1 MRSGDPGSYPFTGS
15 FTGAGGVK
23 MPGALTGAILVA
35 ARLAPGLESSGVR
48 ATVTRYEVPGWGVGE
63 LWTTRDAVV
72 DHELV
77 FSAGATAPSE
87 PGARPAG
94 GSEAVPGAAA
104 HEGATSPPSGTVPAT
119 SSQLGRGFAPSVAAP
134 GPAHGVDPGELV
146 ERFAAFL
153 EGRPV
158 GFDDVPLDLD
168 WCTPF
173 QREIA
178 SSLRAIPRGEVVSY
192 GELAALAGYPGA
204 QRAVG
209 SFCARNRFALLI
221 PCHRVVAAD
230 GIGGYGTAG
239 GVVKRRLLALE
250 GVVL

>member
-1 MRSGDPGSYPFTGS
+1 M
-15 FTGAGGVK
+15 
-23 MPGALTGAILVA
+23 
-35 ARLAPGLESSGVR
+35 
-48 ATVTRYEVPGWGVGE
+48 RYEVPGWGVGE

-77 FSAGATAPSE
+77 FSAGATRDLSPVVESADGLAAVPAVVSSAAPDE
-87 PGARPAG
+87 GAASPPAG
-94 GSEAVPGAAA
+94 TVPGA
-104 HEGATSPPSGTVPAT
+104 PSK
-119 SSQLGRGFAPSVAAP
+119 LGRSFAPSAHAP
-134 GPAHGVDPGELV
+134 TPTLGVDPGELV
-146 ERFAAFL
+146 ARFAAFL
-153 EGRPV
+153 AGAPV
-158 GFDDVPLDLD
+158 GFGDVPLDLD

-173 QREIA
+173 QRDVA
-178 SSLRAIPRGEVVSY
+178 TSLRTIPRGEVVSY

-230 GIGGYGTAG
+230 GIGGYGSAG
-239 GVVKRRLLALE
+239 AAVKRRLLALE